1 MKEKHYLFAYDI
13 SDNKRRNRIVKLL
26 MNYAYRVQYSVFE
39 FSVTELIFRRIMDS
53 VNQII
58 DPKEDSILVYEMC
71 DADWTKR
78 MFLGVR
84 KDEENIYEKNYAII

>member
-1 MKEKHYLFAYDI
+1 MRFIICYDI
-13 SDNKRRNRIVKLL
+13 TDDSLRAKIVKILED
-26 MNYAYRVQYSVFE
+26 YGERIQYSVFE

-58 DPKEDSILVYEMC
+58 NSKEDSILVYEMC
-71 DADWTKR
+71 EADWTKR

-84 KDEENIYEKNYAII
+84 KDEENIYEKNYAIV